1 MMITWVEKVNQIRSM
16 SDEWNGIYFSN
27 IGNGVVELRRKFAQ
41 DGHFSQILIRVRP
54 NDVVEISM
62 NGKAVMTAKD
72 MCDMSKAVIEA
83 QTKLALAG
91 K

>member
-27 IGNGVVELRRKFAQ
+27 IGKGVIELRRKFAR
-41 DGHFSQILIRVRP
+41 DGHFAQILIRVRP
-54 NDVVEISM
+54 DDIVEISM
-62 NGKAVMTAKD
+62 NGKAVMTVND
-72 MCDMSKAVIEA
+72 MCDMANAVIEA